1 MLYVLKDLNSGVE
14 LKQTLFKQCRY
25 PVRRP
30 SQYDIINATKVIS
43 ASSGTGFV

>member
-1 MLYVLKDLNSGVE
+1 MMDVYSGVE

-43 ASSGTGFV
+43 VSSGTGFV